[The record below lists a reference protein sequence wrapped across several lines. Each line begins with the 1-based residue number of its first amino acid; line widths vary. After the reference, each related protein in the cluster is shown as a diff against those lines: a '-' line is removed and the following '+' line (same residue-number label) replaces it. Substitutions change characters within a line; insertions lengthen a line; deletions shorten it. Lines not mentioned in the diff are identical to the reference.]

1 MDELGRKTAAEVQ
14 KAEKLPFVVVLD
26 NIRSM
31 MNTGSVFRTAD
42 AFLLEGIILCGFT
55 ATPPHREIHKTA
67 LGATES
73 VSWQYDEQ
81 TKDAVRQL
89 KADGYE
95 VIAVEQTTG
104 SQSLQQFEPREN
116 GKYALVFG
124 NEVKGV
130 SDEVLKL
137 CDHALEIPQF
147 GTKHSLNVSVSAGI
161 VIWDLFCKLHPAALP
176 RPCVPSPD
184 QHNEPGRLKPR
195 P

>member
-1 MDELGRKTAAEVQ
+1 MDELGRKTPELFRS
-14 KAEKLPFVVVLD
+14 AEKVPFIIVLD

-73 VSWQYDEQ
+73 VSWQYVKQ
-81 TKDAVRQL
+81 TEDAVKQL
-89 KADGYE
+89 KTDGYE
-95 VIAVEQTTG
+95 VIAAEQTTG
-104 SQSLQQFEPREN
+104 SQSLKKFLPRKN
-116 GKYALVFG
+116 RKYALVFG
-124 NEVKGV
+124 NEVKGI
-130 SDEVLKL
+130 SDEVLGL

-161 VIWDLFCKLHPAALP
+161 VIWDMFSKLHPQL
-176 RPCVPSPD
+176 
-184 QHNEPGRLKPR
+184 
-195 P
+195 

>member
-1 MDELGRKTAAEVQ
+1 MDELGRKTPAEAQ
-14 KAEKLPFVVVLD
+14 KAEKVPFVLVLD

-73 VSWQYDEQ
+73 VFWQYVEQ
-81 TKDAVRQL
+81 TGDAVKQL
-89 KADGYE
+89 KADGYK

-104 SQSLQQFEPREN
+104 SQSLQQFKPRRN

-130 SDEVLKL
+130 SDEALKL

-147 GTKHSLNVSVSAGI
+147 GAKHSLNVSVSAGI
-161 VIWDLFCKLHPAALP
+161 VIWDFYSKLYPP
-176 RPCVPSPD
+176 V
-184 QHNEPGRLKPR
+184 
-195 P
+195 

>member
-1 MDELGRKTAAEVQ
+1 MDELGRKSSAEVQ
-14 KAEKLPFVVVLD
+14 QAKKVPIVVVLD

-67 LGATES
+67 LGATDS
-73 VSWQYDEQ
+73 VQWRYAER
-81 TKDAVRQL
+81 TEDAVKEL
-89 KADGYE
+89 KSEGYE

-104 SQSLQQFEPREN
+104 SRPLQDFQPRAN
-116 GKYALVFG
+116 HKYALVLG

-130 SDEVLKL
+130 ADEVLKL

-161 VIWDLFCKLHPAALP
+161 VIWDLFSKLQSL
-176 RPCVPSPD
+176 S
-184 QHNEPGRLKPR
+184 
-195 P
+195 